1 MKFQNCFLWIICLSF
16 NSVFAGMIK
25 LQWSCYLC
33 SNEIGTVPLS
43 LKAADSSPGPIGNKQ
58 TESLAHLPLFVSVY
72 LSYLSWRHRVK
83 SPPLTFPLE
92 WPSPVPA
99 TPHWTE
105 RALTPIRTTLSEM
118 RLHLGAEIIIKEL
131 IYPTSSNNDF
141 FGPRWRIRTETTFKE
156 TENSSRLLN
165 HVDILILGP
174 KLPLFKHKARVYT
187 LKMNLG
193 SMDPFT

>member
-1 MKFQNCFLWIICLSF
+1 MFTSLLQFSMTWYLFCLKHDSNFRKIMHMGWIMSNPTPPPIQNNSNNKNQWNSKFVSCELCLSF

-25 LQWSCYLC
+25 LQWSCCLC

-92 WPSPVPA
+92 WPSLVPA
-99 TPHWTE
+99 TLHWTE
-105 RALTPIRTTLSEM
+105 GALTPIRTILSESEAASWS
-118 RLHLGAEIIIKEL
+118 RNHHQ
-131 IYPTSSNNDF
+131 
-141 FGPRWRIRTETTFKE
+141 RTALPYFKQ
-156 TENSSRLLN
+156 
-165 HVDILILGP
+165 
-174 KLPLFKHKARVYT
+174 
-187 LKMNLG
+187 
-193 SMDPFT
+193 